1 MLPDTTT
8 NNLFRLDKNVAHNI
22 RDFRAFEEDK
32 QLIKALITYFSYSLQ
47 NDLFGY
53 GILDPYEFSK
63 KMGFSSSYLR
73 SKHQNP
79 ECFKDMTASEIE
91 AIYQNQERYPQ
102 NKEYRIFDS
111 ILENALYLLR
121 YNRVK
126 YTSSGVSFK
135 QEGNEYVKISL
146 DEIQFLSE
154 LSIVFKKS
162 KSGSDKV
169 FYTYRLT
176 DSFINNI
183 SNYYLKSQIDSLKVL
198 RKPGLDEL
206 YLYLKNLMT
215 TFALQDKT
223 SDMSSFDLLCE
234 LAYIKSKEPSDRKKY
249 LNNSFKILNE
259 KSEIKVKL
267 NWLRT
272 GKSKYAYIPEIEFDK
287 EQLKLITDNDSINKE
302 RKIIFINNLHYELT
316 QGYRREVFINDL
328 GQAIDPDSL
337 FRWIRQK
344 KSGAMELSTY
354 FDMAI
359 IKSFKKSNDWNFK
372 AKNKFFE
379 NIKTASCFNEV
390 FTNII

>member
-22 RDFRAFEEDK
+22 RDFRAFDEDK

-53 GILDPYEFSK
+53 GILDPHEFSR
-63 KMGFSSSYLR
+63 KMGFTPNYLR
-73 SKHQNP
+73 SKHPNP
-79 ECFKDMTASEIE
+79 ACFKEMTPSEIE
-91 AIYQNQERYPQ
+91 ETYRTQERYPEHR
-102 NKEYRIFDS
+102 EYRVFDS
-111 ILENALYLLR
+111 IFENALYLLR

-154 LSIVFKKS
+154 LSIVFKKT
-162 KSGSDKV
+162 KSGTKI

-183 SNYYLKSQIDSLKVL
+183 SNYYLKSKIDSLKIL
-198 RKPGLDEL
+198 RQPGLDEL

-215 TFALQDKT
+215 TFALQGKC

-234 LAYIKSKEPSDRKKY
+234 LAYINSKDASDRKTR
-249 LNNSFKILNE
+249 LNNAFKILNE
-259 KSEIKVKL
+259 KTEIKVKL

-272 GKSKYAYIPEIEFDK
+272 GKSKFAYIPEVEFDR
-287 EQLKLITDNDSINKE
+287 EQLTLLTDNDSINKE
-302 RKIIFINNLHYELT
+302 RKSIFFTNLHYELS
-316 QGYRREVFINDL
+316 QGYRREVFVNDL
-328 GQAIDPDSL
+328 GQAIDQNEFL
-337 FRWIRQK
+337 KWIKGK
-344 KSGAMELSTY
+344 KSGAIELSAC

-379 NIKTASCFNEV
+379 NIKTATCLNEV
-390 FTNII
+390 FANII

>member
-22 RDFRAFEEDK
+22 RDFRAFQEDK

-53 GILDPYEFSK
+53 GTLDPHEFSK
-63 KMGFSSSYLR
+63 KMGFSANYLR
-73 SKHQNP
+73 SKHPNP
-79 ECFKDMTASEIE
+79 ECFKDMSASEIE
-91 AIYQNQERYPQ
+91 TMYRNQDRYPDY
-102 NKEYRIFDS
+102 KEYRVFDS

-126 YTSSGVSFK
+126 YTSAGVSFK
-135 QEGNEYVKISL
+135 QEGKEYVKISL

-154 LSIVFKKS
+154 LAVVFKKT
-162 KSGSDKV
+162 KSGNKV

-183 SNYYLKSQIDSLKVL
+183 SNYYLKSKIDSLKIL
-198 RKPGLDEL
+198 RQPGLDEL

-215 TFALQDKT
+215 TFALQNKC

-234 LAYIKSKEPSDRKKY
+234 LAYINSKEATDRKKR

-259 KSEIKVKL
+259 KTELKVKL
-267 NWLRT
+267 NWLRVN
-272 GKSKYAYIPEIEFDK
+272 KSKYAYIPEIEFDK
-287 EQLKLITDNDSINKE
+287 EQLSLLTDSDLINKE
-302 RKIIFINNLHYELT
+302 RKTIFISNLHYELT
-316 QGYRREVFINDL
+316 QGYRREVFVNDL
-328 GQAIDPDSL
+328 GQTIDPDSL
-337 FRWIRQK
+337 LRWIKQK
-344 KSGAMELSTY
+344 SPGARELSVY

-359 IKSFKKSNDWNFK
+359 IKSFKKTNDWNYK
-372 AKNKFFE
+372 SKNRFFE
-379 NIKTASCFNEV
+379 NIKEANSLNDIFAGIV
-390 FTNII
+390 